1 MLSVLKNDLIKA
13 MKNKNKAK
21 IIALRNIIGKLKTE
35 KIDRGR
41 DLKKSEYT
49 KILKTT
55 IKQLKDS
62 ISKYKLANRDDLID
76 KESYELYLIKGYLP
90 PELTE
95 TKTRLLIKDCI
106 KSISANKP
114 ADFGRV
120 MSLLMKNNSNNID
133 GQIAKNIIKQ
143 ELGE

>member
-1 MLSVLKNDLIKA
+1 M
-13 MKNKNKAK
+13 
-21 IIALRNIIGKLKTE
+21 
-35 KIDRGR
+35 
-41 DLKKSEYT
+41 
-49 KILKTT
+49 
-55 IKQLKDS
+55 
-62 ISKYKLANRDDLID
+62 
-76 KESYELYLIKGYLP
+76 P

-95 TKTRLLIKDCI
+95 AETRLLIKDCI

-120 MSLLMKNNSNNID
+120 MSLLMQKNINNIN